1 MDVHKNITKLEN
13 NIKQIRSEVKK
24 DIDNFKENIQ
34 TKLQTIE
41 LNPRKNS

>member
-24 DIDNFKENIQ
+24 DIDNFKENI
-34 TKLQTIE
+34 
-41 LNPRKNS
+41 